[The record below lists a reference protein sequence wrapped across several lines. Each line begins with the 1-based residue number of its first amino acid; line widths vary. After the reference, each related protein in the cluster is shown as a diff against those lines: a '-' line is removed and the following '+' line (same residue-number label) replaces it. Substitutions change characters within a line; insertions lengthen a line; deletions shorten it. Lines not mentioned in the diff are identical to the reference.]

1 MNNIEAAT
9 SYGALT
15 LLIKPFLQEPK
26 YLKEADV
33 IAIASHLES
42 VLDFLETITPED
54 VSHPRALVFGKGG
67 NIQLNVQVVEG
78 EIQMAIKDSQ
88 DRLLLALALPREV
101 SLKLATSILSHQ
113 TPEAPPNMPQSQAN

>member
-42 VLDFLETITPED
+42 VLDFLETITPEG
-54 VSHPRALVFGKGG
+54 VSHPRALLFGKGG
-67 NIQLNVQVVEG
+67 NIQLSVQVIEG
-78 EIQMAIKDSQ
+78 EIQMAIKDNQ
-88 DRLLLALALPREV
+88 DRLLMGMTLPRDLAL
-101 SLKLATSILSHQ
+101 KIATDTLSQ
-113 TPEAPPNMPQSQAN
+113 TPKPPPDTPQSPAN